1 MENGAGR
8 GLAGLGYFC
17 GMEVL
22 IVERE
27 VRPGVALVRLNRPES
42 LNALNRA
49 LVAQLTD
56 TLLALDQDE
65 SVRAIVLTGN
75 ERAFAAGA
83 DIKEMA
89 NDSAVDMLKL
99 DQFQRWD
106 QIKRLKKPL
115 IAAVSGYALGGGCEL
130 AMLCDIIIAS
140 ETAQFGQPEIKIGV
154 IPGAGGTQR
163 LTRAIGK
170 SRAMEYVLTGRF
182 FSAQQAEAWGLVS
195 RVVPVELYL
204 EEALKLAAE
213 IAAMPPLAVQ
223 LAKQSI
229 NKAYELSLEE
239 GLHFERR
246 NFYLLFATEDQ
257 KEGMRAFMEKRAP
270 SWQGK

>member
-1 MENGAGR
+1 MSH
-8 GLAGLGYFC
+8 LL
-17 GMEVL
+17 
-22 IVERE
+22 VEKG
-27 VRPGVALVRLNRPES
+27 VKPGVALLRLNRPES

-49 LVAQLTD
+49 LVAELTD
-56 TLLALDQDE
+56 TLVRLDNDPE
-65 SVRAIVLTGN
+65 VRVMVLTGD

-89 NDSAVDMLKL
+89 EDSAVDMLLL

-170 SRAMEYVLTGRF
+170 SRAMEYILTGRF
-182 FSAQQAEAWGLVS
+182 FSAKQAESWGLVS
-195 RVVPVELYL
+195 RVVPPELYL
-204 EEALKLAAE
+204 EEALNLAAE
-213 IAAMPPLAVQ
+213 IASMPPIAVQ
-223 LAKQSI
+223 MAKQAV

-239 GLHFERR
+239 GLHFERK
-246 NFYLLFATEDQ
+246 NFYLLFATNDQ
-257 KEGMRAFMEKRAP
+257 KEGMRAFMEKRP
-270 SWQGK
+270 PTWQGK